1 MIIDRFTVIAQ
12 ALNFLVLVWL
22 LKRFLYKPILDAI
35 DAREKRIALALDKAK
50 TIKTEALR
58 ERDDFKQKN
67 NQFDQQRSALLAKA
81 TEEAQAEG
89 KRLRSEA
96 RQAANAY
103 TVKRQEALQR
113 EQQSLNDEITHRMQK
128 EVFAI
133 ARKTLMDLG
142 GVSLE
147 ERMTEVFKRRLQEL
161 DDEKRKRLASA
172 FTKSSSSVVV
182 RSAFLLEPE
191 QQREIQQTLKETISP
206 DINACFEIVPELM
219 SGIELTADGH
229 KIAWSISEYIESLD
243 KSMTEFMREQV
254 KPESGT
260 SSVSSEEGK

>member
-1 MIIDRFTVIAQ
+1 MIIDWFTVIAQ
-12 ALNFLVLVWL
+12 ALNFLLLVWL

-35 DAREKRIALALDKAK
+35 DAREKRIALALEKAK
-50 TIKTEALR
+50 TIKTEALQ
-58 ERDDFKQKN
+58 ERDDFKQKIHH
-67 NQFDQQRSALLAKA
+67 FDQQRSALLAKA
-81 TEEAQAEG
+81 TAEAKAEG

-96 RQAANAY
+96 RQAASAY

-133 ARKTLMDLG
+133 ARKTLTDLG

-147 ERMTEVFKRRLQEL
+147 ERISEVFIRRLREL

-172 FTKSSSSVVV
+172 ITTSSSPVVV
-182 RSAFLLEPE
+182 RSAFLLDSE
-191 QQREIQQTLKETISP
+191 QQRELQQALKETISP
-206 DINACFEIVPELM
+206 DINACFETVPELM
-219 SGIELTADGH
+219 SGIELIADGH
-229 KIAWSISEYIESLD
+229 KIAWSIKEYLESLEE
-243 KSMTEFMREQV
+243 SMTQLMREQV

-260 SSVSSEEGK
+260 SSVSSEEAK